1 MPDAIPP
8 RDALAEMPI
17 MRLLAIAG
25 HLVSRSWR
33 RVVDAHGL
41 SPAGLAALFE
51 IWQAGGAPHREIAQ
65 RCYVSPATLSGV
77 VDTLERDGWVV
88 RRRDPVDRRRV
99 LLELTGSG
107 SARLAE
113 IRQTIGREYGEL
125 AHLDPEAE
133 QQVRKFLLDTIARLD
148 V

>member
-1 MPDAIPP
+1 MREPIPP

-17 MRLLAIAG
+17 MRLLAVAG

-33 RVVDAHGL
+33 QVVEVHGL
-41 SPAGLAALFE
+41 SAAGLAVLFE

-88 RRRDPVDRRRV
+88 RRRDPADRRRV
-99 LLELTGSG
+99 LLDLTDSG
-107 SARLAE
+107 SERLAE
-113 IRQTIGREYGEL
+113 IRQTIGREYGDL
-125 AHLDPEAE
+125 ADLDPEAE
-133 QQVRKFLLDTIARLD
+133 RHVRKFLLDTIARLEA
-148 V
+148 